1 MLAACNGFLA
11 NAVTNLCQRCC
22 SMIGKNLKGST
33 PALSDLTP
41 DDTALLDSAHALADA
56 MRPHMDALAF
66 NKALGEV
73 EAVVRDANRYF
84 DNQEPWKLKKSDPDR
99 MSVVLAVAQ
108 ETLRCIAVCY
118 PALHA
123 QGGGENAGPA
133 GVAEGDRDLAA
144 LRLDGVAAGTV
155 LPKPSAVFPRVEDE
169 SS

>member
-1 MLAACNGFLA
+1 
-11 NAVTNLCQRCC
+11 
-22 SMIGKNLKGST
+22 MIGKNLKGST

-108 ETLRCIAVCY
+108 ETLRCIAIAY
-118 PALHA
+118 QPFMPRRR
-123 QGGGENAGPA
+123 GENARFA

-144 LRLDGVAAGTV
+144 LRRDGVSCRNSFCRSRRPCSRASRTSRRKIN
-155 LPKPSAVFPRVEDE
+155 LE
-169 SS
+169 